1 MLSTKKYVKFDTAN
15 NLQWYQLELIKYIKE
30 VGRRSNT
37 QCHRKA
43 TTADFNAGLK
53 VIAQTATSLARYSK
67 DKMTIS
73 KTQVRSIV
81 FLYSLIHAWDG
92 QYHCIL
98 PTRIKYILEAIRK
111 LAKDDVV
118 HPEKYLH
125 DMQLTKE
132 ANEQEKVIRRMNIGI
147 PSVLAYAKVSV
158 NQYHATQ
165 DTEMKQ
171 LLYYQIIDCTKEVLD
186 TLSVL
191 FFDNF
196 AQIVIAN
203 KEERKEYVPRY
214 VVEKTLVDVRSL
226 IVFLCEEAK
235 NGSSFRLSTKAWEEI
250 VDVLW
255 VDSIGIPVSLVGR
268 FNAILDITKSNKYVG
283 YIANQGY
290 CEFIDKNDYLAR
302 KTSME

>member
-1 MLSTKKYVKFDTAN
+1 MDN
-15 NLQWYQLELIKYIKE
+15 REMQLIKREQCVDAREKQVERIEALQNSREKQIVHVLKSLE
-30 VGRRSNT
+30 SRLETGLKDIET
-37 QCHRKA
+37 QSSISGDQTRLSYTTTFIFSAEAVLWGILFGDDSSKWPIVILATVISIAVYEFCFKRHNRKA
-43 TTADFNAGLK
+43 MK
-53 VIAQTATSLARYSK
+53 
-67 DKMTIS
+67 
-73 KTQVRSIV
+73 
-81 FLYSLIHAWDG
+81 
-92 QYHCIL
+92 
-98 PTRIKYILEAIRK
+98 
-111 LAKDDVV
+111 
-118 HPEKYLH
+118 
-125 DMQLTKE
+125 LTKE

>member
-53 VIAQTATSLARYSK
+53 VIAQTATSLARCSK

-125 DMQLTKE
+125 DMQLT
-132 ANEQEKVIRRMNIGI
+132 ANTSYVDFAIHPQHCAI
-147 PSVLAYAKVSV
+147 LA
-158 NQYHATQ
+158 
-165 DTEMKQ
+165 
-171 LLYYQIIDCTKEVLD
+171 LD
-186 TLSVL
+186 
-191 FFDNF
+191 
-196 AQIVIAN
+196 
-203 KEERKEYVPRY
+203 PRY
-214 VVEKTLVDVRSL
+214 FREQNDLG
-226 IVFLCEEAK
+226 IVADDIYQHHISHK
-235 NGSSFRLSTKAWEEI
+235 
-250 VDVLW
+250 
-255 VDSIGIPVSLVGR
+255 
-268 FNAILDITKSNKYVG
+268 IL
-283 YIANQGY
+283 
-290 CEFIDKNDYLAR
+290 ND
-302 KTSME
+302 